1 MLCKCKQKLASL
13 SINPDR
19 NLGSHLYSLK
29 LRAWT
34 LCGHGAVISKRA
46 APHPRKGLL
55 NLANYDRLRVC
66 GRNIS
71 STGLKL
77 NGFDSRHLFGVVLSD
92 FMLLSLWVSTGLGLC
107 TCGDNSHWFIK
118 AKRRSLH
125 LNPHWTRYFPTGGT
139 ECFALTGS
147 PIHFYT

>member
-1 MLCKCKQKLASL
+1 MQTKIG
-13 SINPDR
+13 INSDR

-29 LRAWT
+29 LRTWT
-34 LCGHGAVISKRA
+34 LCRHGAVISMRA

-55 NLANYDRLRVC
+55 YLATYDRLRVC

-77 NGFDSRHLFGVVLSD
+77 NGFDSRHRFGDVLSG
-92 FMLLSLWVSTGLGLC
+92 FTLSSLWVSTGLGLC
-107 TCGDNSHWFIK
+107 TCLDNLHVFIK
-118 AKRRSLH
+118 AKRQSLH
-125 LNPHWTRYFPTGGT
+125 LNPHWTCYFPTGGT
-139 ECFALTGS
+139 ECFTLTGS